1 MEDEML
7 DVEAR
12 MLLDLME
19 KAIQEGRPRLNTLP
33 YAVGRQA
40 VDKMSED
47 SEADPPQVGE
57 VIDGDFASPGGK
69 IRFRRYR
76 PSGGAAG
83 PLPTLIYYHGGGF
96 VIGNIETHDSTC
108 RRLANKSRCQVISI
122 DYRLSPEHPFP
133 APIDD
138 GVAAFRH
145 IRDNAAAFAADA
157 ERLAVGGDSAGGA
170 IAAVVCQVLRDEG
183 EQGPAFQMLIYPATD
198 SSKQSVSRV
207 AFAEGYFLTKD
218 LMDWFWKAYVPADTD
233 LADLRLSPLL
243 AKDFKGLPPAF
254 VLTAGYDP
262 LRDEGRAYADRL
274 IDAGIKAT
282 YVNYPGTIHGFFS
295 LTRFLSQG
303 LKANDEAA
311 AVLGAHF
318 GT

>member
-1 MEDEML
+1 ML
-7 DVEAR
+7 DAEAR

-19 KAIQEGRPRLNTLP
+19 KAVQEGRPKLNTLP

-57 VIDGDFASPGGK
+57 TVDGEFAGPGGK

-76 PSGGAAG
+76 PQGAAAG

-133 APIDD
+133 APTDD

-145 IRDNAAAFAADA
+145 IRDNAASVGADA
-157 ERLAVGGDSAGGA
+157 KRLAVGGDSAGGA
-170 IAAVVCQVLRDEG
+170 IAAVVCQVLRDAG

-198 SSKQSVSRV
+198 SSKQSASRV

-218 LMDWFWKAYVPADTD
+218 LMDWFWKAYVPAGTD

-243 AKDFKGLPPAF
+243 AKDLNGLPPAF
-254 VLTAGYDP
+254 LLTAGYDP

-274 IDAGIKAT
+274 IDAGIKTT

-303 LKANDEAA
+303 LRANDEAA
-311 AVLGAHF
+311 AVMGAHF

>member
-1 MEDEML
+1 ML
-7 DVEAR
+7 DSEAR
-12 MLLDLME
+12 LLLDLMD
-19 KAIQEGRPRLNTLP
+19 KAVQDGRPKLSTLP
-33 YAVGRQA
+33 PKVGRQA

-47 SEADPPQVGE
+47 SEAEPPEVGD
-57 VIDGDFASPGGK
+57 VADGAFAGPGGE

-76 PSGGAAG
+76 PLGAAAG

-108 RRLANKSRCQVISI
+108 RRLANKSRCQVISS
-122 DYRLSPEHPFP
+122 DYRLAPEHPFP
-133 APIDD
+133 ASTDD

-145 IRDNAAAFAADA
+145 IRDNAASFEVDPA
-157 ERLAVGGDSAGGA
+157 RIAVGGDSAGGN
-170 IAAVVCQVLRDEG
+170 IAAVVCQACRDKG
-183 EQGPAFQMLIYPATD
+183 EKTPAFQMLIYPATD
-198 SSKQSVSRV
+198 SSRESASRKQ
-207 AFAEGYFLTKD
+207 FADGYFLTKE
-218 LMDWFWKAYVPADTD
+218 LMDWFWKAYVPAGVD

-243 AKDFKGLPPAF
+243 AKDLAGLPPAF

-262 LRDEGRAYADRL
+262 LRDEGRAYANRL
-274 IDAGIKAT
+274 IDAGIKTT

-295 LTRFLSQG
+295 LTRFLHQG

-311 AVLGAHF
+311 GVLAAQF

>member
-1 MEDEML
+1 ML
-7 DVEAR
+7 DAEAR

-19 KAIQEGRPRLNTLP
+19 KAVQEGRPKLHTLP
-33 YAVGRQA
+33 YVVGRRA

-47 SEADPPQVGE
+47 SEADPMQVDE
-57 VIDGDFASPGGK
+57 VIDGAFAGPGGQ

-76 PSGGAAG
+76 PQTAAAE

-133 APIDD
+133 APTED

-145 IRDNAAAFAADA
+145 IRDNAASCGADA
-157 ERLAVGGDSAGGA
+157 ARIAVGGDSAGGA
-170 IAAVVCQVLRDEG
+170 IAAVVCQAVRDAG
-183 EQGPAFQMLIYPATD
+183 DAQGPAFQMLIYPATD
-198 SSKQSVSRV
+198 SSKQSASRV
-207 AFAEGYFLTKD
+207 AFAEGYFLTKE
-218 LMDWFWKAYVPADTD
+218 LMDWFWKAYVPAGTD
-233 LADLRLSPLL
+233 LSDLRLSPLL
-243 AKDFKGLPPAF
+243 ARDFKGLPPAF

-274 IDAGIKAT
+274 IDAGVKTT

-303 LKANDEAA
+303 IKANDEAA

-318 GT
+318 AT

>member
-1 MEDEML
+1 ML
-7 DVEAR
+7 DAEAR
-12 MLLDLME
+12 ALLDLME
-19 KAIQEGRPRLNTLP
+19 NATKAGRPKLETLP
-33 YAVGRQA
+33 HAVGRKA

-47 SEADPPQVGE
+47 SEADPLPMAEVSDGSLSGPAGE
-57 VIDGDFASPGGK
+57 
-69 IRFRRYR
+69 IRFRRYL
-76 PSGGAAG
+76 PLEAAAA
-83 PLPTLIYYHGGGF
+83 PRPTLVYYHGGGF
-96 VIGNIETHDSTC
+96 VIGTIETHDSTC
-108 RRLANKSRCQVISI
+108 RRLAARSRCQVISI

-138 GVAAFRH
+138 GLAAFRH
-145 IRDNAAAFAADA
+145 FRDNATAFAVDP

-170 IAAVVCQVLRDEG
+170 LAAVVCQLCRDTG

-198 SSKQSVSRV
+198 SSRQSASRLK
-207 AFAEGYFLTKD
+207 FAEGYFLTRD
-218 LMDWFWKAYVPADTD
+218 LIEWFWEAYAPAGTD
-233 LADLRLSPLL
+233 LTDLRLSPLL
-243 AKDFKGLPPAF
+243 APDFTGLPPAF

-274 IDAGIKAT
+274 IDAGIKTT

-295 LTRFLSQG
+295 LTRFLGQG
-303 LKANDEAA
+303 IKANDEAA

>member
-1 MEDEML
+1 ML
-7 DVEAR
+7 DAEAR

-19 KAIQEGRPRLNTLP
+19 KAVQDGRPKLNTLP

-57 VIDGDFASPGGK
+57 TVDGDFAGPGGR

-76 PSGGAAG
+76 PQGAAAG

-133 APIDD
+133 APTDD

-145 IRDNAAAFAADA
+145 IRDNAAAFGADA
-157 ERLAVGGDSAGGA
+157 KRLAVGGDSAGGA
-170 IAAVVCQVLRDEG
+170 IAAVVCQGLRDSG

-198 SSKQSVSRV
+198 SSKQSASRV
-207 AFAEGYFLTKD
+207 SFAEGYFLTKD
-218 LMDWFWKAYVPADTD
+218 LMDWFWKAYVPAGTD

-274 IDAGIKAT
+274 IDAGIKTT

-311 AVLGAHF
+311 AVMGAHF
-318 GT
+318 GM

>member
-1 MEDEML
+1 ML
-7 DVEAR
+7 DAEAR

-19 KAIQEGRPRLNTLP
+19 KAVQEGRPKLHTLP
-33 YAVGRQA
+33 YAAGRQA

-57 VIDGDFASPGGK
+57 TIDGDFTGPAGK

-76 PSGGAAG
+76 PQGAAAG
-83 PLPTLIYYHGGGF
+83 SLPTLIYYHGGGF
-96 VIGNIETHDSTC
+96 VIGNVETHDSTC

-133 APIDD
+133 APTED

-145 IRDNAAAFAADA
+145 IRDNATSFGADA
-157 ERLAVGGDSAGGA
+157 ARLAVGGDSAGGA
-170 IAAVVCQVLRDEG
+170 IAAVVCQAVRDAG
-183 EQGPAFQMLIYPATD
+183 DKQGPAFQMLIYPATD
-198 SSKQSVSRV
+198 SSKQSASRV
-207 AFAEGYFLTKD
+207 AFAEGYFLTKE
-218 LMDWFWKAYVPADTD
+218 LMDWFWKAYVPAGTD
-233 LADLRLSPLL
+233 LSDLRLSPLL
-243 AKDFKGLPPAF
+243 ARDFKGLPPAF

-274 IDAGIKAT
+274 FEAGVKTT

-311 AVLGAHF
+311 AVMAAFF